1 MNPKPT
7 LIVITSYPE
16 KGVVHSAHTVG
27 VASYSKNLLQ
37 SIKTQYPQLQ
47 IIVLAERLAAC
58 QQCEYLDN
66 GIIVRRCWKRNHP
79 KSFSVWLSVLVTS
92 LAFGLAH
99 LWAGT
104 DKPLQWSVA
113 VDTFSL
119 SLVMCAARE
128 YTGAVWVPM
137 MVHIIKNG
145 NY

>member
-66 GIIVRRCWKRNHP
+66 GIIVRRCWRRNHP
-79 KSFSVWLSVLVTS
+79 ASLQKILYIDYSAAENEVFYLTVTVTDVN
-92 LAFGLAH
+92 GTRNTKIGRAH
-99 LWAGT
+99 
-104 DKPLQWSVA
+104 V
-113 VDTFSL
+113 
-119 SLVMCAARE
+119 
-128 YTGAVWVPM
+128 
-137 MVHIIKNG
+137 
-145 NY
+145 